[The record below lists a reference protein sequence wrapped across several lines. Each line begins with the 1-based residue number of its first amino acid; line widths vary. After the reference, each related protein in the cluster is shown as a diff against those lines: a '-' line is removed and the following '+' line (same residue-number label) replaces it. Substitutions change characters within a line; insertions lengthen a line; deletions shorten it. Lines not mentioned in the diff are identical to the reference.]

1 MLSDGARGR
10 TVTITVAMQIK
21 QSLNGLLAGCAIV
34 AGWWAYGWQG
44 IVFAI
49 SLIVFWMLMQF
60 NRAARAMQ
68 KAGLRPVGHIDSVV
82 MLQARLAHGM
92 QLAEVIALAGSL
104 GRKFSDHDEWQ
115 WTDAAGHE
123 IVLTFRRGRLIRWA
137 VARNE
142 APPEI
147 DPDTDAPQPHITAAG
162 DENSHTKLAVVR

>member
-1 MLSDGARGR
+1 
-10 TVTITVAMQIK
+10 MQIK
-21 QSLNGLLAGCAIV
+21 NSLNGLIAGCAIV

-44 IVFAI
+44 IVFSI
-49 SLIVFWMLMQF
+49 SLIVFWMLVQF

-68 KAGLRPVGHIDSVV
+68 KAGQQPVGYIDSVV

-92 QLAEVIALAGSL
+92 QLAEAIALAGSL
-104 GRKFSDHDEWQ
+104 GRKFSDRDEWQ

-142 APPEI
+142 AATESPP
-147 DPDTDAPQPHITAAG
+147 DADVPPHAAAEG
-162 DENSHTKLAVVR
+162 EQAANNTLAVVR